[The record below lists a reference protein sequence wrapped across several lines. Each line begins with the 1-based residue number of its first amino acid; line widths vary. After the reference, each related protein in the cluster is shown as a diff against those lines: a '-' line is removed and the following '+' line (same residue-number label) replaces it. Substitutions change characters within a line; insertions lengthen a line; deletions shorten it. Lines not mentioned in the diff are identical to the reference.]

1 MGATYSVS
9 MKVKVTDEKGAIEA
23 LKEKIRT
30 DISTDYGL
38 EEFSKRGVTTES
50 FDDLIR
56 IFLAGLNDIDIADCG
71 NDVKEYT
78 NDFDASYGWEGVLM
92 EMFSVLA
99 PFLEDNSRLL
109 IYPDSDYDEL
119 IVKDG
124 KSVQIH

>member
-23 LKEKIRT
+23 LKEKIRA
-30 DISTDYGL
+30 DVLTDYGL
-38 EEFSKRGVTTES
+38 EKFSKRGVTTES

-56 IFLAGLNDIDIADCG
+56 IFLAGRNDIDITDCG

-78 NDFDASYGWEGVLM
+78 NDFDASYGWERVLM